1 MTGQQLRRARL
12 RMDLEQKELA
22 HLLGV
27 AANTISRYENESLKV
42 PKTVEL
48 AVKYL
53 ELQLAERTSHEPRP
67 ASESLR

>member
-1 MTGQQLRRARL
+1 MTGKELRRARL

-22 HLLGV
+22 DLLEIR
-27 AANTISRYENESLKV
+27 ANTISRYENDALRI

-53 ELQLAERTSHEPRP
+53 ELQSTNKDE
-67 ASESLR
+67 

>member
-22 HLLGV
+22 LLLEINS
-27 AANTISRYENESLKV
+27 NTISRYETDSLKI

-48 AVKYL
+48 AVRYL
-53 ELQLAERTSHEPRP
+53 VLKRAPKDDE
-67 ASESLR
+67 